1 MEILCVSSTNKRV
14 VSLLNYCSLFSII
27 YRFVLLFFF
36 FVLGIT
42 TATVFSAS
50 KRKLNNL
57 GALGD
62 APH

>member
-14 VSLLNYCSLFSII
+14 VSLLNYCSLLYIDL
-27 YRFVLLFFF
+27 YYCFFF

>member
-14 VSLLNYCSLFSII
+14 ISLLNYCSLLYINL
-27 YRFVLLFFF
+27 YYCFFLRPRYNYGDSF
-36 FVLGIT
+36 
-42 TATVFSAS
+42 FSAS

-57 GALGD
+57 GTLGD

>member
-36 FVLGIT
+36 L
-42 TATVFSAS
+42 
-50 KRKLNNL
+50 RPRYNY
-57 GALGD
+57 GD
-62 APH
+62 SFFLQVKEN